1 MTNTDPILV
10 IGGTGT
16 TGRRVARLLAERGRA
31 VRVASRSAAHRFDW
45 TDPATW
51 DAALDGVRTAYV
63 VPNDTEPH
71 TPELVAAAR
80 DRGLE
85 RMVLLSARGSDDPG
99 YYADR
104 RNTDNGHL
112 QGEQALAGSGLEWTV
127 LRPTWFAQN
136 FTEGFFSPLVEAG
149 NLRLPTGEGACPFVD
164 ADDIAEVA
172 VAALT
177 GDGHQGRT
185 YELTGPR
192 PLTLHEVARV
202 FTAATGRTVVHTPV
216 TPDAFIAEQTGAGVP
231 ADLAEVLA
239 DLMGPLARGR
249 EAHLSTGVEDVLGR
263 PPRSLE
269 DTLSR
274 RG

>member
-51 DAALDGVRTAYV
+51 DAALKGVRTAYV
-63 VPNDTEPH
+63 VPNDADPR
-71 TPELVAAAR
+71 TPDLIDAAR
-80 DRGLE
+80 ALGLE
-85 RMVLLSARGSDDPG
+85 RLVLLSARGNDDPE
-99 YYADR
+99 YYTDR
-104 RNTDNGHL
+104 PNLDNGHM
-112 QGEQALAGSGLEWTV
+112 QGEKALAGSGLEWTV

-136 FTEGFFSPLVEAG
+136 FTDGFFTPMVEAG
-149 NLRLPTGEGACPFVD
+149 DLRLPVHGAACPYVD

-185 YELTGPR
+185 YEMSGPR
-192 PLTLHEVARV
+192 PLTLGEVAEA
-202 FTAATGRTVVHTPV
+202 FTAAGTPVAHTPV
-216 TPDAFIAEQTGAGVP
+216 TEEEFIAERVAAGIPEEVALIW
-231 ADLAEVLA
+231 ADV
-239 DLMGPLARGR
+239 MGPLARGR
-249 EAHLSTGVEDVLGR
+249 EAHLSTGVEDALGR

>member
-1 MTNTDPILV
+1 MTKTDPILV

-16 TGRRVARLLAERGRA
+16 TGRRVARLLTEQGHA
-31 VRVASRSAAHRFDW
+31 VRVASRSSAHRFDW
-45 TDPATW
+45 SDPGTW
-51 DAALDGVRTAYV
+51 AAALDGVRTAYV
-63 VPNDTEPH
+63 VPNDFDPH

-80 DRGLE
+80 DGGLE
-85 RMVLLSARGSDDPG
+85 RLVLLSARGADDPG

-112 QGEQALAGSGLEWTV
+112 DGEKALAGSGLEWTV

-149 NLRLPTGEGACPFVD
+149 DLRLPIGGAACPYVD
-164 ADDIAEVA
+164 TDDIAEVA

-177 GDGHQGRT
+177 RDGHQGRT

-192 PLTLHEVARV
+192 PLTLDEVARE
-202 FTAATGRTVVHTPV
+202 FTAATGREVVHTPV
-216 TPDAFIAEQTGAGVP
+216 TPEEFIAEQTASGAP
-231 ADLAEVLA
+231 RDLAEILA
-239 DLMGPLARGR
+239 DLMGPVARGR
-249 EAHLSTGVEDVLGR
+249 ESHLSTGVREALGR
-263 PPRSLE
+263 EPRPLAE
-269 DTLSR
+269 TLTR